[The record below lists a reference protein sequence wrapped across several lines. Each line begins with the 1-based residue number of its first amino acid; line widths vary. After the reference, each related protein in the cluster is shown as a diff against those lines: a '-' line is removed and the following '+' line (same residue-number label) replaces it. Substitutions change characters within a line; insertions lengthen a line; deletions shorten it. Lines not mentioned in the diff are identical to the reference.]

1 MSQNTQVI
9 KRFSDI
15 KPKFLEDAKS
25 LEQLIGTEI
34 TIKAYKMVRFSE
46 RLGDAMILE
55 TDKGKYYT
63 FSKVVQR
70 QILSTADYLP
80 YLAKV
85 KKIRNYLTL
94 E

>member
-1 MSQNTQVI
+1 MSQNQVV

-25 LEQLIGTEI
+25 LEELIGAEV
-34 TIKAYKMVRFSE
+34 TIKAYKTVHFSE
-46 RLGDAMILE
+46 RLGEAMILE

-70 QILSTADYLP
+70 QVISTADHLP
-80 YLAKV
+80 YVAKI
-85 KKIRNYLTL
+85 KKVRNYLTL